1 MSQQRRSFGN
11 WQNSTP
17 VRHAQSLPE
26 SPLKPSD
33 TGIRP
38 VTSFL
43 LRPLLAAMRWVLR
56 YPGLSDRI
64 NRRLRAFPRL
74 HRRLLRVAYLGG
86 VMVGSTT
93 EGPRAARGGAAA
105 DDVATL
111 TPRARQIHERL
122 QAAMRRRHA
131 RTD

>member
-1 MSQQRRSFGN
+1 M
-11 WQNSTP
+11 P

-38 VTSFL
+38 GTSLF
-43 LRPLLAAMRWVLR
+43 LRPMMAAMRWVLR

-74 HRRLLRVAYLGG
+74 HRLLLRVAYLGG
-86 VMVGSTT
+86 VMVGTT
-93 EGPRAARGGAAA
+93 PDGRRAARDRAGAV
-105 DDVATL
+105 DVTTL

-122 QAAMRRRHA
+122 QAAMRRQHA
-131 RTD
+131 RED